1 MGGEA
6 VMTEPRGTGEPCG
19 AKRAEGSGLC
29 AHAAGWGTDHPGFGR
44 CKLHGGN
51 SPSGNKAAAAAEGR
65 YLLGVL
71 VSDREPVTDP
81 TAELRRVG
89 AIALTWMEACRETI
103 EHLKDFR
110 YQDDKGGEQLRSE
123 IPVFE
128 RAMDRATVLLAT
140 LAKLGLDE
148 REVAVSEA
156 KAQMLLRA
164 LEAGLAENGITGPQA
179 TAVKQATGRHLRLV
193 RAE

>member
-1 MGGEA
+1 
-6 VMTEPRGTGEPCG
+6 MTEPKGTGAPCG
-19 AKRAEGSGLC
+19 AKKTNGSGLC
-29 AHAAGWGTDHPGFGR
+29 GHAAGWGTDHPGFGR
-44 CKLHGGN
+44 CKLHGGSVPN
-51 SPSGNKAAAAAEGR
+51 GIKAASEAEGR
-65 YLLGVL
+65 YLLGQL
-71 VSDREPVTDP
+71 IPDREPVDDP

-89 AIALTWMEACRETI
+89 AIVLTWMEACQETI

-156 KAQMLLRA
+156 KAQMMLRA
-164 LEAGLAENGITGPQA
+164 LEAGLAENGIIGPQA